1 GGGKENVISWKRA
14 HALVGALAF
23 GIPLISYIRTLTPTV
38 PFWDSGEFIATSYIL
53 GLPHPPGNPVYT
65 MLGRMMT
72 FLPVAGVAWRVNFMS
87 ALASALCCLF
97 TFLVT
102 TRALERTFG
111 GRPASA
117 AQWIAARAGGLV
129 ATFFIAFASSFWDS
143 AIEAEVYSL
152 SSFMI
157 AFVIWLAF
165 RWWDRIGTARND
177 FLLVLIAYLLAVS
190 TGIHLG
196 TILVA
201 PGLVL
206 LLAMIRPNAIFNGR
220 FWASAAILGFFLM
233 LVVMNEVE
241 DWGIPNGLFL
251 VMLAAIVA
259 YYGLN
264 RDKMVRNNL
273 ATWWVLAIVA
283 GFTVQF
289 FLLVRSQQMPHIN
302 EGMPAT
308 LETWKDYLL
317 RKQYGPTNPFVRRA
331 DLWYQIEHMYL
342 RYVWEQF
349 QLVSRLGSFGETSL
363 PVRLINA
370 IPYFLFFTGGAW
382 NWKRDKKTFWF
393 FAAQHFVMGPMLI
406 FYLNFTDHEVR
417 ERDYFFT
424 NSYHLIAIWMGMG
437 ATAVLAWVLDAF
449 SSERVPSAR
458 AEKAAL
464 AGQGGGV
471 PAGSGAEDAIERPLV
486 PLPPG
491 ASTRGAVAVAAFSLI
506 GISLLPAKA
515 GWYTHDRSGFYIAH
529 DYAYN
534 MLVPLQKNAVVFTNG
549 DNDTFPLWYIQ
560 EVEKV
565 RPDVRV
571 VNMSL
576 LNTPWYIAQ
585 LRDQAPKVPL
595 SYNDT
600 QLAALQP
607 YMDERT
613 NSVVWVKD
621 QAFADIVKTNAWRQ
635 PLYLAVTVPE
645 QEGMDKQL
653 TFEGLV
659 FRIQPHPDPVGIDPK
674 MTYENLYHV
683 YKYRGLLDKNRAYD
697 RSVYKDDNAN
707 RLVQNYTAA
716 HVQLATYLIQNKQ
729 ADQAVRILQDAVK
742 ISPDFSG
749 LLEYMG
755 RVYEEAGRPDLAR
768 RVYEDG
774 VRRFPNAAEFHYHIG
789 LMLFNEGQVEPGIAE
804 LRKACELSQQF
815 FDWFNALFAALW
827 STGRREEGVEVLR
840 TWTRAHPDDA
850 QAAGY
855 LQRYEDSL
863 GTGRGGATPLRPPAG
878 AP

>member
-1 GGGKENVISWKRA
+1 VISWKRA
-14 HALVGALAF
+14 HALVGALAL
-23 GIPLISYIRTLTPTV
+23 GVPLIAYIRTLTPTV

-65 MLGRMMT
+65 MLGRMMS
-72 FLPVAGVAWRVNFMS
+72 FLPIAGVAWRVNFMS
-87 ALASALCCLF
+87 ALASALCCFF
-97 TFLVT
+97 TFLIT

-111 GRPASA
+111 GRPTSA
-117 AQWIAARAGGLV
+117 AQWIAARVGGLV
-129 ATFFIAFASSFWDS
+129 AAFFIAFASSYWDS

-165 RWWDRIGTARND
+165 RWWDRIGTPRND
-177 FLLVLIAYLLAVS
+177 MLLVLITFLLAVS

-201 PGLVL
+201 PGLLV
-206 LLAMIRPNAIFNGR
+206 LLAMLRPSAFNGR

-233 LVVMNEVE
+233 LVVMNEVK

-264 RDKMVRNNL
+264 RAKMVKNNL
-273 ATWWVLAIVA
+273 ATWWVIALVA
-283 GFTVQF
+283 GFSVQL

-331 DLWYQIEHMYL
+331 ELWYQIEHMYL

-349 QLVSRLGSFGETSL
+349 QIVSRIGAFGESSF

-370 IPYFLFFTGGAW
+370 IPYFLFFTGAAW
-382 NWKRDKKTFWF
+382 NFKRDKKTFWF
-393 FAAQHFVMGPMLI
+393 FAAQHFVMGPLLI

-449 SSERVPSAR
+449 APAPAARGAERAGRPAAAAAANREDVPVG
-458 AEKAAL
+458 AL
-464 AGQGGGV
+464 EPPPPLTPL
-471 PAGSGAEDAIERPLV
+471 PAGI
-486 PLPPG
+486 
-491 ASTRGAVAVAAFSLI
+491 STRASVAVAAASLI

-515 GWYTHDRSGFYIAH
+515 GWYTHDRSNFYIAH

-534 MLVPLQKNAVVFTNG
+534 MLTSLDKNAVVFTNG

-560 EVEKV
+560 EVEQV

-585 LRDQAPKVPL
+585 LRDQKPTVPL
-595 SYNDT
+595 SYNDV
-600 QLAALQP
+600 QLNAIQP
-607 YMDERT
+607 YLDEKT
-613 NSVVWVKD
+613 NNVVWVKD

-645 QEGMDKQL
+645 QEGMEKQL
-653 TFEGLV
+653 SFEGLV
-659 FRIQPHPDPVGIDPK
+659 FRIEPRPDPIGIDPRK
-674 MTYENLYHV
+674 TYENLYSV

-716 HVQLATYLIQNKQ
+716 HVQLATYYIQNKQ

-768 RVYEDG
+768 KVYEDG

-789 LMLFNEGQVEPGIAE
+789 LMMFNEGRVEPGIAE

-827 STGRREEGVEVLR
+827 STGRREEGLEVLR

-850 QAAGY
+850 QAMAY
-855 LQRYEDSL
+855 LHRYEDSL
-863 GTGRGGATPLRPPAG
+863 GTSPGRVNPIRPPAG

>member
-1 GGGKENVISWKRA
+1 MISWKRA

-23 GIPLISYIRTLTPTV
+23 GVPLIAYLRTLTPTV

-65 MLGRMMT
+65 MLGRVMS
-72 FLPVAGVAWRVNFMS
+72 FLPIAGVAWRVNFMS
-87 ALASALCCLF
+87 AFASALCCLF
-97 TFLVT
+97 TFLIT

-117 AQWIAARAGGLV
+117 AQWIATRAGGLV
-129 ATFFIAFASSFWDS
+129 AAFFTAFAASFWDS

-157 AFVIWLAF
+157 AFVIWLSF

-177 FLLVLIAYLLAVS
+177 LLLVLIPYLLSVS

-206 LLAMIRPNAIFNGR
+206 LLAMVRPAILFNGR

-233 LVVMNEVE
+233 LVVMNDVK
-241 DWGIPNGLFL
+241 DWGMANGVFL

-264 RDKMVRNNL
+264 RAKMVRNNL
-273 ATWWVLAIVA
+273 ATWWVLVIVA

-331 DLWYQIEHMYL
+331 ELWYQIEHMYL

-349 QLVSRLGSFGETSL
+349 QIVSRIGSLGEASL

-370 IPYFLFFTGGAW
+370 IPYFLFFSGAFW

-393 FAAQHFVMGPMLI
+393 FAAQHLVMGPLLI

-449 SSERVPSAR
+449 SSAPSSAR
-458 AEKAAL
+458 SAERAGRPGAA
-464 AGQGGGV
+464 AANRDDV
-471 PAGSGAEDAIERPLV
+471 ATEPAEAPLI
-486 PLPPG
+486 PLPGG
-491 ASTRGAVAVAAFSLI
+491 ASTRAAVAVAAASLV

-515 GWYTHDRSGFYIAH
+515 GWYTHDRSNFYIAH

-534 MLVPLQKNAVVFTNG
+534 MLVPLEKNAVVFTNG

-560 EVEKV
+560 EVEGV

-585 LRDQAPKVPL
+585 LRDQAPKVPI
-595 SYNDT
+595 SFNDI
-600 QLAALQP
+600 QLGAIQP
-607 YMDERT
+607 YLDEKT
-613 NSVVWVKD
+613 NNVVWVKD
-621 QAFADIVKTNAWRQ
+621 QAFSDIVKTNAWRR

-645 QEGMDKQL
+645 QQGLEKQL
-653 TFEGLV
+653 SFEGLV
-659 FRIQPHPDPVGIDPK
+659 FRIQPHLDPVGIDPRK
-674 MTYENLYHV
+674 TYENLYSV
-683 YKYRGLLDKNRAYD
+683 YQYRGLLDKNRAYD

-716 HVQLATYLIQNKQ
+716 HVQLATYLLQNKQ
-729 ADQAVRILQDAVK
+729 PDQAVRILQDALK

-755 RVYEEAGRPDLAR
+755 RVYEEAGRSDLAR
-768 RVYEDG
+768 QVYEDG

-789 LMLFNEGQVEPGIAE
+789 LMLFNEGKVEPGIAE
-804 LRKACELSQQF
+804 LRRACELSQQF

-827 STGRREEGVEVLR
+827 STGQRQEALEVLR
-840 TWTRAHPDDA
+840 TWSRAHPDDA
-850 QAAGY
+850 QALAY
-855 LQRYEDSL
+855 LHRYEDSL
-863 GTGRGGATPLRPPAG
+863 GASPGRLTPMRPPAG